1 MTAVRLLRDKN
12 IVVGVTGGISAY
24 KTVAL
29 CSRLV
34 KAGALVD
41 VILTDAAAEFVRP
54 ITFQALTHRPVIT
67 KMFTLLQ
74 ETEIGHV
81 SLGKRADL
89 MLIAPATANTLAK
102 LAYGFAD
109 NMLTTTAL
117 AARNPILVA
126 PAMETGMWDNPAT
139 RTNLEILQKR
149 GVHVVGPAEGH
160 LASGGSGTG
169 RMSEP
174 DELFHAIRWVLS
186 RRQPMRNVRV
196 VVSAGGTQEA
206 IDPVRFIGNRSSG
219 KMGYALAQA
228 ASDRGADVVL
238 IHGATD
244 LGKIYGVEN
253 VAVESAEKMHAAV
266 LDAVS
271 DADALIMAA
280 AVADY
285 RPATRTKRKIKK
297 RDAGMTLKLVRTQD
311 ILAAVAENRGDNDRL
326 KAVIGFAA
334 ETESLVANARDKLT
348 RKQLDLIVAND
359 VSTGDSG
366 FSVDTNRVTLIDSA
380 AKAEELP
387 LLQKQEVAEIIIDR
401 LVGLLKRKR

>member
-1 MTAVRLLRDKN
+1 MTAVRLLMDKN

-54 ITFQALTHRPVIT
+54 LTFQALTHRPVIT
-67 KMFTLLQ
+67 EMFSLLQ

-89 MLIAPATANTLAK
+89 MIIAPATANTLAK
-102 LAYGFAD
+102 LAHGFAD

-117 AARNPILVA
+117 ACRNPILVA
-126 PAMETGMWDNPAT
+126 PAMETAMWDNPAT
-139 RTNLEILQKR
+139 RANLQILRER
-149 GVHVVGPAEGH
+149 GVRVVGPAEGH
-160 LASGGSGTG
+160 LASGASGTG

-174 DELFHAIRWVLS
+174 DELFRAARWVMS
-186 RRQPMRNVRV
+186 RRQPMTGVRV

-206 IDPVRFIGNRSSG
+206 IDPVRFIGNHSSG

-238 IHGATD
+238 IHGPTS
-244 LGKIYGVEN
+244 LGKIYGVED

-266 LDAVS
+266 LEAVS

-285 RPATRTKRKIKK
+285 RPATSTAHKIKK
-297 RDAGMTLKLVRTQD
+297 SDRGMTLNLVRTQD
-311 ILAAVAENRGDNDRL
+311 ILSAVAENRDENNRL

-334 ETESLVANARDKLT
+334 ETESLVANARDKLN
-348 RKQLDLIVAND
+348 RKRLDLIVAND
-359 VSTGDSG
+359 VSSDDSG

-380 AKAEELP
+380 GKADELP

-401 LVGLLKRKR
+401 LMGLIERN

>member
-1 MTAVRLLRDKN
+1 MTAVRLLMDKN

-54 ITFQALTHRPVIT
+54 LTFQALTHRPVIT
-67 KMFTLLQ
+67 EMFSLLQ

-89 MLIAPATANTLAK
+89 MIIAPATANTLAK
-102 LAYGFAD
+102 LAHGFAD

-117 AARNPILVA
+117 ACRNPILVA
-126 PAMETGMWDNPAT
+126 PAMETAMWDNPAT
-139 RTNLEILQKR
+139 RANLQILRER
-149 GVHVVGPAEGH
+149 GVRVVGPAEGH
-160 LASGGSGTG
+160 LASGASGTG

-174 DELFHAIRWVLS
+174 DELFRAARWVMS
-186 RRQPMRNVRV
+186 RRQPMTGVRV

-206 IDPVRFIGNRSSG
+206 IDPVRFIGNHSSG

-238 IHGATD
+238 IHGPTS
-244 LGKIYGVEN
+244 LGKIYGVED

-266 LDAVS
+266 LEAVS

-285 RPATRTKRKIKK
+285 RPATSTAHKIKK
-297 RDAGMTLKLVRTQD
+297 SDRGMNLNLVRTQD
-311 ILAAVAENRGDNDRL
+311 ILSAVAEKRDENNRL

-334 ETESLVANARDKLT
+334 ETESIVANARDKLN
-348 RKQLDLIVAND
+348 RKRLDLIVAND
-359 VSTGDSG
+359 VSSDDSG

-380 AKAEELP
+380 GKADELP

-401 LVGLLKRKR
+401 LMGLLERN

>member
-1 MTAVRLLRDKN
+1 MTAVRLLMDKN

-54 ITFQALTHRPVIT
+54 LTFQALTHRPVIT
-67 KMFTLLQ
+67 EMFSLLQ

-89 MLIAPATANTLAK
+89 MIIAPATANTLAK
-102 LAYGFAD
+102 LAHGFAD

-117 AARNPILVA
+117 ACRNPILVA
-126 PAMETGMWDNPAT
+126 PAMETAMWDNPAT
-139 RTNLEILQKR
+139 RANLQILRER
-149 GVHVVGPAEGH
+149 GVRVVGPAEGH
-160 LASGGSGTG
+160 LASGASGTG

-174 DELFHAIRWVLS
+174 DELFRAARWVMS
-186 RRQPMRNVRV
+186 RRQPMTGVRV

-206 IDPVRFIGNRSSG
+206 IDPVRFIGNHSSG

-238 IHGATD
+238 IHGPTS
-244 LGKIYGVEN
+244 LGKIYGVED

-266 LDAVS
+266 LEAVS

-285 RPATRTKRKIKK
+285 RPATSTAHKIKK
-297 RDAGMTLKLVRTQD
+297 SDRGMNLNLVRTQD
-311 ILAAVAENRGDNDRL
+311 ILSAVAEKRDENNRL

-334 ETESLVANARDKLT
+334 ETESIVANARDKLN
-348 RKQLDLIVAND
+348 RKRLDLIVAND
-359 VSTGDSG
+359 VSSDDSG

-380 AKAEELP
+380 GKADELP
-387 LLQKQEVAEIIIDR
+387 LLQKQEVAEIILDR
-401 LVGLLKRKR
+401 LMGLIERN